1 MAREPTFLFCVGAT
15 KAGTSW
21 LHDHLASHDQCYFR
35 TIKELHYFGLS
46 GPAQFETALRAGRQE
61 IGRLTNIPFK
71 SDNKSALLD
80 RRLADLRDWQKVLR
94 ALSFDLQAYRAYLT
108 DGLANARVVGEVTPA
123 YALLPLEILKSM
135 LDVGQDVRVVYLVRD
150 PLARLWSHV
159 RMSIPKGIPANFK
172 PDAVALFDKIISG
185 DSTAVASSI
194 AARGDYAAILTK
206 LTKAFGT
213 KRLMVLYYE
222 DLFGA
227 KGIAKLSDFLGI
239 DPKGGDLN
247 RKVHQGE
254 PLAFPAALR
263 DRALAFLR
271 PQYDYIAQ
279 NIGQLPKSWQYN
291 MKEGVA

>member
-1 MAREPTFLFCVGAT
+1 MAQEPTFLFCMGAT

-21 LHDHLASHDQCYFR
+21 LHDHLLGHDQCYFR

-46 GPAQFETALRAGRQE
+46 EPAQFETALRVGRQE
-61 IGRLTNIPFK
+61 IARLTNVPFK
-71 SDNKSALLD
+71 SDEEGAIVA
-80 RRLADLRDWQKVLR
+80 RRLTDLRDWQKVLQS
-94 ALSFDLQAYRAYLT
+94 LSFDLQAYRAYLT

-135 LDVGQDVRVVYLVRD
+135 VDVGQDVRVVYLVRD

-159 RMSIPKGIPANFK
+159 RMIINKGNSANFK
-172 PDAVALFDKIISG
+172 PDAVALLDKIISG
-185 DSTAVASSI
+185 DSTAVASGI
-194 AARGDYAAILTK
+194 VARGDYAAIVTK
-206 LTKAFGT
+206 LTKAFGA
-213 KRLMVLYYE
+213 KRLMVLFYE
-222 DLFGA
+222 DLFGLE
-227 KGIAKLSDFLGI
+227 GIAKLSDFLGI
-239 DPKGGDLN
+239 DPRKADLN

-254 PLAFPAALR
+254 PLAFPFALR

-291 MKEGVA
+291 MKEGIA